1 MSRLV
6 LYAGMSLI
14 VPDYVYDILFP
25 KLCLD
30 QSVRPYMFLHPCINR
45 ALWILKSLARHCTL
59 NFTTLFAQLYSVV
72 PFSLS
77 AVDNQVT
84 VEYIYYREKIPQM
97 RNTLRYRLLFS
108 FLSFHFSD
116 QCGAL
121 AQCPE

>member
-1 MSRLV
+1 MKKVYIQTENVNFLKIG
-6 LYAGMSLI
+6 LWFFWGGLSLCAMW
-14 VPDYVYDILFP
+14 
-25 KLCLD
+25 KAMH
-30 QSVRPYMFLHPCINR
+30 S
-45 ALWILKSLARHCTL
+45 TL

-97 RNTLRYRLLFS
+97 RNTLRHRLLFS

-116 QCGAL
+116 QCGVL
-121 AQCPE
+121 AQCAE

>member
-1 MSRLV
+1 MVKIRQKMVNVVFECPHIVNIAHSLRLPGPLLRQRRTEQHV
-6 LYAGMSLI
+6 
-14 VPDYVYDILFP
+14 
-25 KLCLD
+25 
-30 QSVRPYMFLHPCINR
+30 QPCYFCNPP
-45 ALWILKSLARHCTL
+45 WSTVHSTL
-59 NFTTLFAQLYSVV
+59 NFTTLFVQLYSVV

-116 QCGAL
+116 QCGVL
-121 AQCPE
+121 AQCAE